1 MPDIAGAAPYPEFD
15 KRSRAV
21 LVADVVGY
29 SRLMEGNEAE
39 THARWRSLR
48 IKVCGP
54 LVVSH
59 RGEIAKNTGDG
70 FIALFESPNDAV
82 NCASRLQDEITNHEA
97 SIAPRQRL
105 AMRVGLHWEPVILD
119 ENDVFGSG
127 VNIAVRLQ
135 GTAPTGGIVVSRA
148 LLKELNGRDDLKFED
163 LGHLHL
169 KNLSRPIHAYALTL
183 PGVNRVGRVSSKLSA
198 KLPSIAVLP
207 FTNLSSDT
215 RHNYFADG
223 IAEDIVVTLSNLS
236 ELLVVSRSST
246 MALRSRR
253 SSPLKIGERLGVR
266 YLLTGTVRHGN
277 GDLKISVELLDVAT
291 GSILWAESYQGDTA
305 KVFDVQDEIAG
316 KIVSKIAIY
325 IRQSEIKRALRKP
338 PNSLNAYDHLLKA
351 LDLLYRLDQDSF
363 TKSRALLEQACAE
376 DNTYAAPYA
385 FLAHWHM
392 LNIAEGWSTTV
403 ELDTDEV
410 LRLSQCAVDR
420 DPCNGLALAIQ
431 GHGRA
436 MFQRDYDQA
445 LALFERALA
454 VSPNNSWAWVFSSGT
469 FGFIGDAP
477 EGINRAEHAIRL
489 APIGQQ
495 AFFNYCLLAQN
506 HYLNGTFD
514 EAIRWSRRSLSLNPR
529 FGNSVRVLIG
539 SLMAAER
546 IDEAQEIAHYH
557 ERILPHFTVSAY
569 AKRCPFSEHQASEY
583 VERLRASGIPF

>member
-1 MPDIAGAAPYPEFD
+1 MPGMAGTALHPEFD
-15 KRSRAV
+15 RRSRAV

-48 IKVCGP
+48 VNVCGP
-54 LVVSH
+54 LIVSH

-82 NCASRLQDEITNHEA
+82 NCASRLQEEVTTHQTPVAA
-97 SIAPRQRL
+97 SQRL

-135 GTAPTGGIVVSRA
+135 DTAPTGGIVVSRA
-148 LLKELNGRDDLKFED
+148 LLQELNGRDDLKFED

-169 KNLSRPIHAYALTL
+169 KNLSRPIHAYAMAL
-183 PGVNRVGRVSSKLSA
+183 PGVDHVAPVNPRLSA
-198 KLPSIAVLP
+198 KLPSVAVLP
-207 FTNLSSDT
+207 FSSLSSDAGHT
-215 RHNYFADG
+215 YFAEG

-266 YLLTGTVRHGN
+266 YLLSGNVRYGN

-305 KVFDVQDEIAG
+305 RVFDVQDEIAG

-325 IRQSEIKRALRKP
+325 IRQSEIKRAMRKP

-351 LDLLYRLDQDSF
+351 LDLLYRLDQESF
-363 TKSRALLEQACAE
+363 TKSRALLQQACTE
-376 DNTYAAPYA
+376 DHNYAAPYA

-392 LNIAEGWSTTV
+392 INIAEGWSTTI
-403 ELDTDEV
+403 EFDIDEV

-445 LALFERALA
+445 LSLFERALA

-489 APIGQQ
+489 SPIGQQ

-506 HYLNGTFD
+506 HYLNGAFD

-529 FGNSVRVLIG
+529 FGNSIRILIG
-539 SLMAAER
+539 SLMAEER
-546 IDEAQEIAHYH
+546 VNEAREIAHYH
-557 ERILPHFTVSAY
+557 ERILPQFTVSAY
-569 AKRCPFSEHQASEY
+569 AQRCPFAEHQASEY
-583 VERLRASGIPF
+583 IERLRASGIPF